1 MKLYTSILCTFLVIG
16 ILSSCG
22 GKKDQTVHSSAAG
35 GKSYGGEYRTNEA
48 GELRS
53 LDPVG
58 INDATSHHIAAQI
71 YDNLISFDE
80 KLHIT
85 PELAETWE
93 VSPDGLT
100 YTYHLRKGVLFQDD
114 PCFPNGKGRELV
126 AEDVKY
132 SFTRLCDI
140 RTQTRGFGYFQG
152 KVVGV
157 DEYFESTRKAVEAQ
171 KDPTITNI
179 PGFVASDKYTF
190 QVKLTRAFSPFEY
203 YPALGCMMI
212 HPREAVEHYKKDFFQ
227 HPVGT
232 GAFCFTSWT
241 PDRECILTRN
251 PKYWDKD
258 ESGNQM
264 PYLDKI
270 KFTFI
275 KDLKSQ
281 LLEFKQGNLDE
292 AYRIPNEF
300 FADVVDLDGKVKG
313 DYAKYQLL
321 SLPALSTQFYGML
334 VPSKEFSDK
343 RVRQAF
349 SMAVDRERIIKYVL
363 KGQAAGA
370 GYSGIVPPSMPDYN
384 NAGPITGYK
393 FDIEKARQ
401 LLAEAGYPNGKGFPT
416 ITFQLNS
423 GGGRNLQVAE
433 AVQSMLTENLGVK
446 VELKEV
452 EWAKHLDEVDAGHS
466 MFFRL
471 GWVADYPDPENFL
484 NLCYGK
490 IVPKDGSASP
500 INQARYNNPEF
511 DKLFEQAVAT
521 VDRTKRLE
529 LYRQAEQVAMN
540 DAPMLILFYD
550 ADYRLLQPN
559 VEGYHNNPMDRRH
572 YKYIWLNP
580 LKSAGKR

>member
-1 MKLYTSILCTFLVIG
+1 MKLSAHILFSLIIVVLLT
-16 ILSSCG
+16 SCG
-22 GKKDQTVHSSAAG
+22 GKKNETVHSAGAG
-35 GKSYGGEYRTNEA
+35 GKFYGGEFRTNEA

-58 INDATSHHIAAQI
+58 INDATSHHIAAQV
-71 YDNLISFDE
+71 YDNLISFDS
-80 KLHIT
+80 KLHII

-93 VSPDGLT
+93 ISPDGLI
-100 YTYHLRKGVLFQDD
+100 YTYHLRKGVYFHDN
-114 PCFPNGKGRELV
+114 PCFPNGKGRELT

-132 SFTRLCDI
+132 SFMRLCDI

-152 KVVGV
+152 KVIGV
-157 DEYFESTRKAVEAQ
+157 NEYFDATRKAVETRQ
-171 KDPTITNI
+171 EPTVTDI
-179 PGFVASDKYTF
+179 PGFVVVDKYTF
-190 QVKLTRAFSPFEY
+190 QFRLTRAFSPFEN

-212 HPREAVEHYKKDFFQ
+212 HPKEAVDYYKKDFFQ

-232 GAFCFTSWT
+232 GPFSFTSWT

-258 ESGNQM
+258 ASGNQM
-264 PYLDKI
+264 PFLDKV

-275 KDLKSQ
+275 KDLKAQ
-281 LLEFKQGNLDE
+281 LLEFKQGNIDE

-300 FADVVDLDGKVKG
+300 FADVVGEDGKAKG
-313 DYAKYQLL
+313 DYTQFKLL

-334 VPSKEFSDK
+334 APSKEFSDK

-349 SMAVDRERIIKYVL
+349 SMAVDRPRIIKYVL
-363 KGQAAGA
+363 KGQAAGP
-370 GYSGIVPPSMPDYN
+370 GYNGIVPPAMPDYN
-384 NAGPITGYK
+384 ASLIKGYK
-393 FDIEKARQ
+393 FDLSKARQ
-401 LLAEAGYPNGKGFPT
+401 LLAEAGYPNGKGFPKVV
-416 ITFQLNS
+416 FQLNS

-433 AVQSMLTENLGVK
+433 AIQSMLTENLGVK

-500 INQARYNNPEF
+500 INQVRYNNPEF

-521 VDRTKRLE
+521 VDRTKRME
-529 LYRQAEQVAMN
+529 LYQQAEQVAMN
-540 DAPMLILFYD
+540 EAPMLILFYD
-550 ADYRLLQPN
+550 SDYRLLQSN
-559 VEGYHNNPMDRRH
+559 VEDYHNNSMDRRH
-572 YKYIWLNP
+572 YKYIWMNP
-580 LKSAGKR
+580 EKSASKR